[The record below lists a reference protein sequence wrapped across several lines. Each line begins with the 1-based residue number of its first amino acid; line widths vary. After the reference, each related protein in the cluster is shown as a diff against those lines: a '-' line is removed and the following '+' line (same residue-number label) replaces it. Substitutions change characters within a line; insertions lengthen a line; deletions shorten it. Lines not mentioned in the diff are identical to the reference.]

1 MNKSAD
7 GNEPRS
13 TRRQATRWDT
23 QDAAWTD
30 IQPRL
35 GTLNALVLDAI
46 TQQPGTC
53 DELEIR
59 LSLTH
64 QTCSACVN
72 SLMNDGL
79 IVADGKRPTR
89 SGRAA
94 RVWTLP
100 IPTTLFERAT

>member
-1 MNKSAD
+1 MKRSLD

-23 QDAAWTD
+23 QDAAWSD

-53 DELEIR
+53 DELEVR
-59 LSLTH
+59 HECLPH
-64 QTCSACVN
+64 EPGHRHARCRRMQQT
-72 SLMNDGL
+72 
-79 IVADGKRPTR
+79 
-89 SGRAA
+89 
-94 RVWTLP
+94 
-100 IPTTLFERAT
+100 